1 MNTLDIVILILFIPG
16 IVRGMSKGFI
26 EQAISLVGI
35 VLSAYLAFKFSGVAC
50 NWLKHYFVGSDTVL
64 NVLGFA
70 VVLVGVLLVVLFV
83 AKLVTAVVEKA
94 SLGWINKVLGLVFS
108 LGVSALLMGLVIILF
123 DTVNLKF
130 GLVKSPVLQ
139 ESLLYGALKDLGYF
153 VFPYLKGLVATTTTV
168 A

>member
-1 MNTLDIVILILFIPG
+1 MNTLDIVILVLFIPG

-35 VLSAYLAFKFSGVAC
+35 VLSVYLAFKFSGVAC
-50 NWLKHYFVGSDTVL
+50 TWLKNYITVSETVL

-70 VVLVGVLLVVLFV
+70 VVLVGVLLIVLFI
-83 AKLVTAVVEKA
+83 AKLVTAAVEKA
-94 SLGWINKVLGLVFS
+94 SMGWLNKVLGLVFS
-108 LGVSALLMGLVIILF
+108 IAVSALLIGLLIILF

-139 ESLLYGALKDLGYF
+139 ESLLYGALKDFGYF
-153 VFPYLKGLVATTTTV
+153 VFPYLKGLITT
-168 A
+168 AS

>member
-26 EQAISLVGI
+26 EQAITLVGI

-50 NWLKHYFVGSDTVL
+50 NWLKNFLTVSETIL

-70 VVLVGVLLVVLFV
+70 LVLVGVLLLVMFV
-83 AKLVTAVVEKA
+83 AKLVTAAVEKA
-94 SLGWINKVLGLVFS
+94 SLGWLNKVLGLAFS
-108 LGVSALLMGLVIILF
+108 IAVSALVIGLLIILF
-123 DTVNLKF
+123 DTVNVKF

-139 ESLLYGALKDLGYF
+139 ESLLYGALKDFGYF
-153 VFPYLKGLVATTTTV
+153 VFPYLKGLISPAS
-168 A
+168 

>member
-26 EQAISLVGI
+26 EQAITLVGI

-50 NWLKHYFVGSDTVL
+50 NWLKNFLTVSETIL

-70 VVLVGVLLVVLFV
+70 MVLVGVLLLVMFV
-83 AKLVTAVVEKA
+83 AKLVTAAVEKA
-94 SLGWINKVLGLVFS
+94 SLGWLNKVLGLAFS
-108 LGVSALLMGLVIILF
+108 IAVSALVIGLLIILF
-123 DTVNLKF
+123 DTVNVKF

-139 ESLLYGALKDLGYF
+139 ESLLYGALKDFGYF
-153 VFPYLKGLVATTTTV
+153 VFPYLKGLIAP
-168 A
+168 AS

>member
-26 EQAISLVGI
+26 EQAITLVGI

-50 NWLKHYFVGSDTVL
+50 NWLKNFLTVSETIL

-70 VVLVGVLLVVLFV
+70 MVLVGVLLLVMFV
-83 AKLVTAVVEKA
+83 AKLVTAAVEKA
-94 SLGWINKVLGLVFS
+94 SLGWLNKVLGLAFS
-108 LGVSALLMGLVIILF
+108 IAVSALVIGLLIILF
-123 DTVNLKF
+123 DTVNVKF

-139 ESLLYGALKDLGYF
+139 ESLLYGALKDFGYF
-153 VFPYLKGLVATTTTV
+153 VFPYLKGLISPAS
-168 A
+168 

>member
-26 EQAISLVGI
+26 EQAITLVGI

-50 NWLKHYFVGSDTVL
+50 NWLKNFLTVSETIL

-70 VVLVGVLLVVLFV
+70 LVLVGVLLLVMFV
-83 AKLVTAVVEKA
+83 AKLVTAAVEKA
-94 SLGWINKVLGLVFS
+94 SLGWLNKVLGLAFS
-108 LGVSALLMGLVIILF
+108 IAVSALVIGLLIILF
-123 DTVNLKF
+123 DTVNVKF

-139 ESLLYGALKDLGYF
+139 ESLLYGALKDFGYF
-153 VFPYLKGLVATTTTV
+153 VFPYLKGLIAP
-168 A
+168 AS